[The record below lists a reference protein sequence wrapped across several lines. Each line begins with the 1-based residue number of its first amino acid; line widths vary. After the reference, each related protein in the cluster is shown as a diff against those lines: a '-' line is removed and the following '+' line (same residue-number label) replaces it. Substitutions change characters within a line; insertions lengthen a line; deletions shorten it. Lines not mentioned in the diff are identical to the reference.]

1 MKSKR
6 VLVLNGNPVKEPDSL
21 CKALAKR
28 YAQEARQAGHEV
40 RTVHLGEMTFSP
52 DLAHGYHSR
61 TELEPDLVAFQD
73 ALRWCEHFL
82 LVHPVWWSGL
92 PARLKG
98 LFDRTF
104 LPGFAFARRTGS
116 PFPEKLLAGRT
127 ARVIYTQDAPD
138 WYYRLVVGAPT
149 RKMLGKG
156 TLGFC
161 GFKPIRFTAIGPV
174 KSSSAAKRE
183 AWLEA
188 VGALGREA
196 I

>member
-6 VLVLNGNPVKEPDSL
+6 ILVLNGHPVQEPVSF
-21 CKALAKR
+21 CHGLASR
-28 YAQEARQAGHEV
+28 YAQAASEVGHEV
-40 RTVHLGEMTFSP
+40 RLVHLSDLEFSP
-52 DLAHGYHSR
+52 DLRGGFHQR
-61 TELEPDLVAFQD
+61 TDLEPDLLRLQED
-73 ALRWCEHFL
+73 LRWCEHFV

-98 LFDRTF
+98 LIDRAF
-104 LPGFAFARRTGS
+104 LPGFAFAYREKGV
-116 PFPEKLLAGRT
+116 FWDKLLAGRT

-138 WYYRLVVGAPT
+138 WYYRFVVGAPT
-149 RKMLGKG
+149 RKMLGRG

-161 GFKPIRFTAIGPV
+161 GFAPVRFTAFGPI
-174 KSSSAAKRE
+174 KTSDATKRK

-188 VGALGREA
+188 VAVMGRQA